1 MSKRLILIL
10 TLAFVVGISF
20 AAFAEVQ
27 NVKVSGDITIGGV
40 YRNNFDLAK
49 PNALGD
55 TARNPDTTTLT
66 YRDTEKDFFS
76 ITRVRVDADLT
87 DNVAVCVR

>member
-40 YRNNFDLAK
+40 YRNHFTLAK
-49 PNALGD
+49 TPVAPIVSALDPGNKQSIYSSKESD
-55 TARNPDTTTLT
+55 FLT
-66 YRDTEKDFFS
+66 

-87 DNVAVCVR
+87 DNV

>member
-1 MSKRLILIL
+1 MSKRIILIL
-10 TLAFVVGISF
+10 TLAFVIGISF

-40 YRNNFDLAK
+40 YRNHFTLAK
-49 PNALGD
+49 TPVNGSTPGYEATYTSKESD
-55 TARNPDTTTLT
+55 FLT
-66 YRDTEKDFFS
+66 

-87 DNVAVCVR
+87 DNV